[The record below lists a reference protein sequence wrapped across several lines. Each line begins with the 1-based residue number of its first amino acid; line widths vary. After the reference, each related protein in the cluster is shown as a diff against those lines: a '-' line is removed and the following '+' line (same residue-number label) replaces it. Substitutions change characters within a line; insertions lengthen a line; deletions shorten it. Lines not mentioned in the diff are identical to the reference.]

1 MNGNC
6 FTFILRS
13 LFNQYLIIR
22 IVPIP
27 GHCMSLRF
35 LTGNKK
41 IHFGFWPKDNAW
53 LVNAFG
59 ECNFKGIIWTPFS
72 KKIIRWFKSMWTL
85 FDISLWSFVLC
96 SEAFTDI
103 CQQGLIYGLGVN
115 MSENYLKIQEVGEIV
130 RNSSDIKMPVRVML
144 VNRTF
149 WS

>member
-1 MNGNC
+1 MIHVNNGLLSVNVESYPLRCSLIFEIHILQSIWFCGLLLVVNFTTSTTRSTFDQVERRLVKISGNC

-35 LTGNKK
+35 LTGNKN
-41 IHFGFWPKDNAW
+41 HFGFWPKDNAW

-72 KKIIRWFKSMWTL
+72 
-85 FDISLWSFVLC
+85 
-96 SEAFTDI
+96 
-103 CQQGLIYGLGVN
+103 
-115 MSENYLKIQEVGEIV
+115 
-130 RNSSDIKMPVRVML
+130 
-144 VNRTF
+144 
-149 WS
+149 